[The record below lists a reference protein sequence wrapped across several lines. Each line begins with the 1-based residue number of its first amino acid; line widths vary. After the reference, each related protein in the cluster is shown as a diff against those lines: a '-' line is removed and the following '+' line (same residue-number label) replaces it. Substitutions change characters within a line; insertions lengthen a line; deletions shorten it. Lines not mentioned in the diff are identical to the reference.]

1 MTGSWTSVI
10 LFVRPDIPRITGN
23 FCGVKYLRCWSK
35 KKTFNFCGFFF
46 CRLKISAPKNKLLY
60 YRKRCY
66 DQKLVHITVVIRSKN
81 IFNSLESFQR
91 LQLLNTHLVNFKLVL
106 RNIFFTVFAIYFVDM
121 KYEVNS
127 WIDISKM
134 FDISDIYFLSNFHTL
149 SYNIFFKRIMI
160 KSNYIQ
166 FF

>member
-1 MTGSWTSVI
+1 
-10 LFVRPDIPRITGN
+10 
-23 FCGVKYLRCWSK
+23 
-35 KKTFNFCGFFF
+35 
-46 CRLKISAPKNKLLY
+46 LKISAPKNKLLY

-91 LQLLNTHLVNFKLVL
+91 LQLLNTHLFNFKLVL

-127 WIDISKM
+127 WIDIG
-134 FDISDIYFLSNFHTL
+134 
-149 SYNIFFKRIMI
+149 I
-160 KSNYIQ
+160 KSLIFRIYI
-166 FF
+166 FYVESSYFII